1 MTRAVYP
8 GTFDPV
14 TQGHLD
20 IVRRAATLFDEVIVA
35 VAKSSKKS
43 PLFSLEERLAL
54 VKADCAG
61 LTNVTAEGFTG
72 LLADFCRR
80 RDVAVVVRSARNA
93 SDYEYEVP
101 MALMNRRMAGVE
113 TVFLTPTPEVQHISG
128 TLVREIAS
136 LGGDVS
142 DCVTRATAVAL
153 TAKFQ
158 KRGD

>member
-8 GTFDPV
+8 GTFDPM
-14 TQGHLD
+14 TKGHLD
-20 IVRRAATLFDEVIVA
+20 IVRRASRLFDEVIIA
-35 VAKSSKKS
+35 VAESGKKS
-43 PLFSLEERLAL
+43 PLFSLDERLAL

-61 LTNVTAEGFTG
+61 FVNVRAESFTG

-80 RDVAVVVRSARNA
+80 REAAVVVRSARNA

-128 TLVREIAS
+128 TLVREIAA
-136 LGGDVS
+136 LGGDVT
-142 DCVTRATAVAL
+142 DCVTRTTAAAL
-153 TAKFQ
+153 AAKFQ
-158 KRGD
+158 KRSN

>member
-1 MTRAVYP
+1 M
-8 GTFDPV
+8 
-14 TQGHLD
+14 
-20 IVRRAATLFDEVIVA
+20 
-35 VAKSSKKS
+35 
-43 PLFSLEERLAL
+43 
-54 VKADCAG
+54 
-61 LTNVTAEGFTG
+61 
-72 LLADFCRR
+72 
-80 RDVAVVVRSARNA
+80 VRSARNA

-142 DCVTRATAVAL
+142 DCVTSATAVAL

>member
-8 GTFDPV
+8 GTFDPM
-14 TQGHLD
+14 TKGHLD
-20 IVRRAATLFDEVIVA
+20 IVRRAARLFDEVIIA
-35 VAKSSKKS
+35 VAESGKKS
-43 PLFSLEERLAL
+43 PLFSLDERLAL

-61 LTNVTAEGFTG
+61 LANVRAESFTG

-80 RDVAVVVRSARNA
+80 HDVSVVVRSARNA

-128 TLVREIAS
+128 TLVREIAA
-136 LGGDVS
+136 LGGDVT
-142 DCVTRATAVAL
+142 DCVTHAVAAAL
-153 TAKFQ
+153 AAKFS
-158 KRGD
+158 KGAL